1 MNRILGYFSKRFL
14 PRWLVSVS
22 YTHLDVYKRQL
33 ELFGSK
39 IKALIERT
47 ATRDLYDVY
56 NMITHYVF
64 SENQLADLRK
74 VVIFYLAVGGNN
86 PPKTKYENFEAI
98 DALNFSQF
106 RANLIPV
113 LRKSEHFD
121 FETAKSRCV

>member
-1 MNRILGYFSKRFL
+1 
-14 PRWLVSVS
+14 
-22 YTHLDVYKRQL
+22 
-33 ELFGSK
+33 
-39 IKALIERT
+39 
-47 ATRDLYDVY
+47 
-56 NMITHYVF
+56 MITHYVF

-121 FETAKSRCV
+121 FETAKSVVKSFISKQLKFTEREKRFIEEFNNQKYQPQLLFEEQEIIDSIQDHPMAVWKTRSIKY